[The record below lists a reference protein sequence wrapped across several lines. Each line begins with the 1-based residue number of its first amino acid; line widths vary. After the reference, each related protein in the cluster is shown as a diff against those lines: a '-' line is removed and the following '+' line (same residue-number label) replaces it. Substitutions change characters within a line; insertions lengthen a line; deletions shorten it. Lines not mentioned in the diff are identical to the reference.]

1 MKTIVQKIHLELN
14 HSFSCKHYETPFFE
28 TNWHKHDEHEL
39 ILITAGSGNA
49 LIGDYIGEYVVGD
62 IFFIASNLPH
72 WFRKTNPKDFGS
84 AMVIQFN
91 KSLFGDSFLQLPE
104 NKQIHQLLQKED
116 AIQLKGKLSKEIE
129 IAINQLSQ
137 SKPFNKLILLLQI
150 LMRVATTNSY
160 QKLTQKFNT
169 PSSEVNPVIEKIID
183 FSFNHYLEPITLKQ
197 LASLADMSIPTFC
210 RFFKKNL
217 KKTYFDFLQDLRIGH
232 ACKLL
237 TNTQKPILQI
247 CYESGYNSWAH
258 FSKQFKELK
267 QITPKKYRNQFE

>member
-129 IAINQLSQ
+129 IAINQL
-137 SKPFNKLILLLQI
+137 
-150 LMRVATTNSY
+150 
-160 QKLTQKFNT
+160 
-169 PSSEVNPVIEKIID
+169 
-183 FSFNHYLEPITLKQ
+183 
-197 LASLADMSIPTFC
+197 C
-210 RFFKKNL
+210 
-217 KKTYFDFLQDLRIGH
+217 
-232 ACKLL
+232 
-237 TNTQKPILQI
+237 
-247 CYESGYNSWAH
+247 
-258 FSKQFKELK
+258 
-267 QITPKKYRNQFE
+267 RNQIS